1 MEGRARSMA
10 CQACEII
17 VRARKIVVR
26 ARAGIVRAS
35 ALIDR
40 ACAMSRREREMN
52 GPRSMC
58 VVRANSSIQG
68 GCVGE
73 GRNFDRVGHLW
84 LPRRRLPRRVNR
96 QGAENAKEGR
106 RLFSLAFSCLVWVA
120 VSSFA
125 CFTAT
130 GGRYSDTFT
139 FGSRARKMKGR
150 AHRMDG
156 LACQMEDPERKIFVR
171 APPIVDRAPKMMRRS
186 LAQSD
191 TQESRRFVRS
201 PQCDDS
207 ANSISS

>member
-1 MEGRARSMA
+1 MGRQVCAMGVRARAMDDRARKMEGRARQMEGRA
-10 CQACEII
+10 REMEGGALAMVCQACEIV
-17 VRARKIVVR
+17 VRARKMCVR

-84 LPRRRLPRRVNR
+84 SPRRRRPRRVNR

-120 VSSFA
+120 VSS
-125 CFTAT
+125 
-130 GGRYSDTFT
+130 
-139 FGSRARKMKGR
+139 
-150 AHRMDG
+150 
-156 LACQMEDPERKIFVR
+156 
-171 APPIVDRAPKMMRRS
+171 
-186 LAQSD
+186 
-191 TQESRRFVRS
+191 
-201 PQCDDS
+201 
-207 ANSISS
+207 